1 MRVLITNLFVKSFSG
16 SENVVELLADGLR
29 RAGHQPMVYA
39 PVLGAQ
45 AEKMR
50 TRGIRVVD
58 RIDQVADKPDVIHG
72 QHLTPCLTAMA
83 RFPDV
88 PVVFASHSSVLEI
101 EVPLEHPQIREVV
114 AVDESCAAR
123 CRQRGVPVE
132 RLSVILNAVDLERFR
147 RRAALPAQPKKALL
161 LTKNAGHR
169 AIVRAACAAAGLELD
184 ELGPGTGNFIP
195 NLESVLGN
203 YDIVFATARMAL
215 EAATTGCAVVVCD
228 ERGFAGMLTTRDLA
242 AWRAMNFGVGLL
254 AHPVTPERVQA
265 AIAQYDPADAAAI
278 TNELRRSAGSDGF
291 VQSHLEVYRRA
302 VQRPAPSAEEIALAT
317 AHWVEELAVTTAQRK
332 WAPLARELGWAP
344 GLLGL
349 EEPPLVADA
358 VAALE
363 AKVTELNRS
372 IEVAQAEQ
380 TGFLSTSLDKV
391 NSDISASL
399 DNVNSNI
406 ASLGARLDAMQ
417 KAEFALL
424 RRLKQALVPKS
435 LRTKYLS

>member
-1 MRVLITNLFVKSFSG
+1 MRVLITNLFVNNFGG

-29 RAGHQPMVYA
+29 RADHQPIVYA
-39 PVLGAQ
+39 PVLGPQ

-58 RIDQVADKPDVIHG
+58 RIGHVADKPDIIHG

-169 AIVRAACAAAGLELD
+169 AIVRTACAAAGLELD

-195 NLESVLGN
+195 NIESVLGN

-228 ERGFAGMLTTRDLA
+228 ERGFAGMLTARDLA

-265 AIAQYDPADAAAI
+265 AIAQYDAADSAAV
-278 TNELRRSAGSDGF
+278 TDELRRSAGSEGY

-302 VQRPAPSAEEIALAT
+302 IQRPAPSAEEIALAT
-317 AHWVEELAVTTAQRK
+317 AYWVEELAVTTAHRK
-332 WAPLARELGWAP
+332 WTSVAREFGM
-344 GLLGL
+344 GSSFLGL
-349 EEPPLVADA
+349 EEPPPVSAA

-363 AKVTELNRS
+363 AKVAELKRS
-372 IEVAQAEQ
+372 LEVAQAEQ
-380 TGFLSTSLDKV
+380 AGFWST
-391 NSDISASL
+391 SL
-399 DNVNSNI
+399 DNVNANVSASLDSVNSNI
-406 ASLGARLDAMQ
+406 AGLGARLDAMQ
-417 KAEFALL
+417 KAKFALL
-424 RRLKQALVPKS
+424 RRLKQALIPRS